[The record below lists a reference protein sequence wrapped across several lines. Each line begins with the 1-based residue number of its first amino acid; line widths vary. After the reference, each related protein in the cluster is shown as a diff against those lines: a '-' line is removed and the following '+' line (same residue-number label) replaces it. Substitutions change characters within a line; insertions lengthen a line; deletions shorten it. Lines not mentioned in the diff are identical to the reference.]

1 MAVHRASFIK
11 SFVVPTALFAGIG
24 RILIDFLAKLSAT
37 GPLFY
42 YSTFFISFI
51 LEIFLIVYITKKFKK
66 GNNNLLHLREGLKIA
81 VATMVLIG
89 LLFAIYSFVYNNY
102 INPSFQTE
110 TAIAWGDLFGQGEA
124 VREEISK
131 NESNN
136 APFGIFYVM
145 LQFSFL
151 GFVIGMVVSSILKTR
166 QNLN

>member
-1 MAVHRASFIK
+1 MVINKVSFIK
-11 SFVVPTALFAGIG
+11 SFVVPKALFAGLG
-24 RILIDFLAKLSAT
+24 RILIDFSSKFSAT

-66 GNNNLLHLREGLKIA
+66 HNNNQLHLREGLKIA

-89 LLFAIYSFVYNNY
+89 LLFALYSFIYNNY
-102 INPSFQTE
+102 INTSFQTE
-110 TAIAWGDLFGQGEA
+110 MAIAWGDLFGQGDA

-136 APFGIFYVM
+136 SPFGIFYVM

-151 GFVIGMVVSSILKTR
+151 GFIIGVVVSSILKTR